1 MKSLNFI
8 TLTYSERSIDR
19 ERGPLAFNMI
29 THGPFIEPTTRQ
41 QNFTQAVRMIFE
53 QHKIEELAERT
64 ASIIMYE
71 KNLFFRENNPW
82 TSEPMDLIMAHKDC

>member
-1 MKSLNFI
+1 
-8 TLTYSERSIDR
+8 
-19 ERGPLAFNMI
+19 
-29 THGPFIEPTTRQ
+29 
-41 QNFTQAVRMIFE
+41 MIFE

-64 ASIIMYE
+64 ASIINE